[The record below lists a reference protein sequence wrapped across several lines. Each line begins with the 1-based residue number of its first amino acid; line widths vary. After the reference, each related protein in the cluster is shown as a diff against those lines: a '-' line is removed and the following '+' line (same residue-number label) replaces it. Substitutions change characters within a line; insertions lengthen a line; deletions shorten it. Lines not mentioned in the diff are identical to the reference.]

1 MATDSRASSSLLEAP
16 AAGCGPLKALAGF
29 RPFFWLH
36 FQRETRLCDPLL
48 CEALTSQL
56 NGFDKVTVPNGS
68 EKARHQP
75 MSDEITCDVQIARSF
90 RDFMRLVFSF
100 LRS

>member
-1 MATDSRASSSLLEAP
+1 MATESRALSGLLEAP
-16 AAGCGPLKALAGF
+16 AAGCGPLKALGVF

-36 FQRETRLCDPLL
+36 LQRERRLCDPLL

-56 NGFDKVTVPNGS
+56 NDFDKVTVPNGS

-75 MSDEITCDVQIARSF
+75 MSDEINCDVEIARSF
-90 RDFMRLVFSF
+90 STF
-100 LRS
+100 